1 MTLIPQINLD
11 KALANSPQQIL
22 PVAAYLHIPF
32 CRRRCYYC
40 DFPITVLGERPPT
53 ETSSLVVDYV
63 EALCREIEITPASG
77 QVLTTVFFGGGTP
90 SLLPVSLLERILKT
104 LENRFGIA
112 PAAEISMEIDPGT
125 FNRERLQGYLS
136 AGINRISL
144 GVQAFQD
151 ELLQICGRSHSR
163 KDIFAA
169 IDLIHRLGAANFS
182 LDLISGLPEQ
192 TIEQW
197 QSSLE
202 QAIAL
207 SPHHIS
213 CYDLVLEPVTAFGK
227 QYQPGKKPLPRDE
240 DTAKMYRLAHQML
253 TDAGYEHY
261 EVSNYARSGYQ
272 CRHNR
277 VYWENKSYYGFGM
290 GAASY
295 IDGKRFTRPRTRREY
310 YAWLEEG
317 AVIKEPEV
325 SATDFLL
332 ESLMLGLRLAEG
344 VSLEQIRQQFGTEVV
359 EQIWTCLQTHYRQ
372 GWVEILGRDG
382 RTKEFESNNF
392 CITSAARLRL
402 TTPEGFLFSNT
413 VLATLFE
420 QLG

>member
-1 MTLIPQINLD
+1 VIFSPA
-11 KALANSPQQIL
+11 KLANFPQQIV

-53 ETSSLVVDYV
+53 DTSRLVVDYV
-63 EALCREIEITPASG
+63 EALCREIEITPASS
-77 QVLTTVFFGGGTP
+77 QPLTTIFFGGGTP
-90 SLLPVSLLERILKT
+90 SLLPVYFLERILNT
-104 LENRFGIA
+104 IENHFGIA
-112 PAAEISMEIDPGT
+112 PEAEISMEMDPGT
-125 FNRERLQGYLS
+125 FHREQLQGYLS
-136 AGINRISL
+136 VGINRVSL

-169 IDLIHRLGAANFS
+169 VELIHQVGVTNFS
-182 LDLISGLPEQ
+182 LDLISGLPNQ

-207 SPHHIS
+207 SPNHIS

-227 QYQPGKKPLPRDE
+227 QYQPGKKPLPTDE
-240 DTAKMYRLAHQML
+240 DTAKMYGLAHQML

-277 VYWENKSYYGFGM
+277 VYWENRPYYGFGM

-295 IDGKRFTRPRTRREY
+295 VNGKRFTRPRTRREY
-310 YAWLEEG
+310 YAWLEAG
-317 AVIKEPEV
+317 AVVNEPEV

-359 EQIWTCLQTHYRQ
+359 EQIWTCLQPYYRQ
-372 GWVEILGRDG
+372 GWVEILGKDQ
-382 RTKEFESNNF
+382 RTIEFESNNC
-392 CITSAARLRL
+392 CITSAERLKL
-402 TTPEGFLFSNT
+402 TIPEGFLFSNT
-413 VLATLFE
+413 ILATLFE
-420 QLG
+420 KLG